1 MTMIPPTS
9 GVAAT
14 SGGTLPG
21 ASTSGSS
28 GLNQLDNS
36 QTFLELLVAQL
47 KNQDPSNPADPT
59 QFMTEIAQLTAVQSQ
74 TSLSAEEQTVAADSM
89 IGLTVTGGGTG
100 GTTLT
105 GQVTG
110 VLLSSSGAPTLEVQ
124 SGTGPAQNLS
134 LSAVTSVTE
143 AAKSATPATPSGSSA
158 PSGSSTPPGSPTPS
172 TPSTPAGSS
181 PPVA

>member
-1 MTMIPPTS
+1 MTTIPPTT
-9 GVAAT
+9 GVT
-14 SGGTLPG
+14 DPTVPSTG
-21 ASTSGSS
+21 ASSAS

-47 KNQDPSNPADPT
+47 KNQDPTNPADPT

-74 TSLSAEEQTVAADSM
+74 TSLAAEEQTVAADSM
-89 IGLTVTGGGTG
+89 IGLTVTGAGSS

-124 SGTGPAQNLS
+124 AGTGTPQNLS
-134 LSAVTSVTE
+134 LTDVTSVTDT
-143 AAKSATPATPSGSSA
+143 SQ
-158 PSGSSTPPGSPTPS
+158 PGS
-172 TPSTPAGSS
+172 
-181 PPVA
+181 